1 MRIIFFVIALLI
13 FCALSLHTK
22 RPPPSLKQ
30 EVRPPAVAGS
40 FYPADPAELG
50 SMLDQFLAQAKVPT
64 VPDVVAI
71 VAPHA
76 GYPYSGPVAAHS
88 YALLRGRKPQRVV
101 VIAPSHFEAFDF
113 SSVYD
118 GAAYSTPL
126 GQVPVDREF
135 VNRLV
140 RMHPSIRLSALGHT
154 PTADK
159 REHALE
165 VQLPFLQRVLGE
177 FRLVPIVMGDQ
188 SWEKCRA
195 LGVALA
201 KLSQGSDTLIVASSD
216 LSHYHPYD
224 DAVRID
230 HKTLH
235 AIEQW
240 DYLSMSANF
249 DQRNW
254 EACGGG
260 PIIAAMIAAERLGA
274 NQARVLKYANSGDAT
289 GDHSRVVGYGAVA
302 FSKGPARSGAQ
313 DTALALSQEEKDEL
327 LRIARK
333 SVETAVLEGKPYQCP
348 APKLS
353 ALNSDRAVFV
363 TLTKRG
369 DLRGCIGSVHAMQP
383 LYLAVRDVA
392 AMAALQDSR
401 FLPVS
406 AQELGELKYEIS
418 VLSPLRHVLDVS
430 LIRVGLH
437 GLLVRKGD
445 TQGLLLPQVATEFNW
460 DRLTF
465 VQQACRKAGL
475 PADAWRDSDTDI
487 FVFTAVVFA
496 PAPKAALQEL
506 RPPAWMP
513 RPAALAADSPGPAAA
528 TF

>member
-1 MRIIFFVIALLI
+1 MVDQFVAD
-13 FCALSLHTK
+13 AK
-22 RPPPSLKQ
+22 
-30 EVRPPAVAGS
+30 
-40 FYPADPAELG
+40 DPA
-50 SMLDQFLAQAKVPT
+50 
-64 VPDVVAI
+64 VPDVIAI

-76 GYPYSGPVAAHS
+76 GYQFSGPVAGYS
-88 YALLRGRKPQRVV
+88 YALLKGRKPQRVV
-101 VIAPSHFEAFDF
+101 VIAPSHYEAFDF

-126 GQVPVDREF
+126 GEVPVDREF

-140 RMHPSIRLSALGHT
+140 RMDPSIQLSATGHT

-159 REHALE
+159 REHSVE

-177 FRLVPIVMGDQ
+177 FKLVPIVMGDQ
-188 SWEKCRA
+188 SWRNCRA

-201 KLSQGSDTLIVASSD
+201 KLIQGSDTLIVASSD

-230 HKTLH
+230 HKTLQG
-235 AIEQW
+235 IEQW
-240 DYLSMSANF
+240 DYLSMSSNF

-274 NQARVLKYANSGDAT
+274 NQARLLKYANSGDTA

-302 FSKGPARSGAQ
+302 FSKGPARSIAPE
-313 DTALALSQEEKDEL
+313 TALALSQEEKDEL

-333 SVETAVLEGKPYQCP
+333 SVETAVREGKPYQCP

-353 ALNSDRAVFV
+353 ALATDRAVFV

-369 DLRGCIGSVHAMQP
+369 DLCGCIGYVHAMQP

-392 AMAALQDSR
+392 ALAALQDTR
-401 FLPVS
+401 FPPVT
-406 AQELGELKYEIS
+406 APELGELSYEIS
-418 VLSPLRHVLDVS
+418 VLSPLRHVQDLS
-430 LIRVGLH
+430 LIRVGLD

-445 TQGLLLPQVATEFNW
+445 TQGLLLPQVATEYNL
-460 DRLTF
+460 DRHAF
-465 VQQACRKAGL
+465 VQQVCVKAGL
-475 PADAWRDSDTDI
+475 PSDAWRDSDTDI
-487 FVFTAVVFA
+487 FVFTAVVFG
-496 PAPKAALQEL
+496 PAPKEAFEEL
-506 RPPAWMP
+506 RLHAWMP
-513 RPAALAADSPGPAAA
+513 LQGALAPDSPKPAAA